1 MGIFETGIKSLAE
14 VLGKSLEL
22 SEKADEICAACAGCI
37 ARGGTIFSCGNGGSA
52 ADAMHFAEELS
63 GKYRLP
69 RKALRGVCLNSD
81 AAALTCIAN
90 DFGYENVF
98 SRQIE
103 ALAREGDII
112 LCFSS
117 SGESE
122 NLVRAILRA
131 RELGIVS
138 IALSGRGGGTDALL
152 TLPAGEPTDRTLL
165 KSPRISVDRSGG
177 FVPELVELSDV
188 LPPQVFDVRN
198 FL

>member
-1 MGIFETGIKSLAE
+1 MGIFEAGAKSLSE
-14 VLGKSLEL
+14 VLEKSRGL
-22 SEKADEICAACAGCI
+22 SERADKICAACAGCI
-37 ARGGTIFSCGNGGSA
+37 ARGGTVFSCGNGGSA

-69 RKALRGVCLNSD
+69 RKALRGACLNSD

-138 IALSGRGGGTDALL
+138 IALSGRGGGRCAKLAD
-152 TLPAGEPTDRTLL
+152 
-165 KSPRISVDRSGG
+165 ISLV
-177 FVPELVELSDV
+177 VPSDDGARV
-188 LPPQVFDVRN
+188 QEVHGLILHSIIETIESEIFGR
-198 FL
+198 

>member
-1 MGIFETGIKSLAE
+1 MGIFETGIKSLGGSSRE
-14 VLGKSLEL
+14 VARTVRKGGRNLRGVR
-22 SEKADEICAACAGCI
+22 GCI
-37 ARGGTIFSCGNGGSA
+37 ARGGTVFSCGNGGSA

-69 RKALRGVCLNSD
+69 RKALRGACLNSD

-138 IALSGRGGGTDALL
+138 IALSGRGGGRCAKLAD
-152 TLPAGEPTDRTLL
+152 
-165 KSPRISVDRSGG
+165 ISLV
-177 FVPELVELSDV
+177 VPSDDGARV
-188 LPPQVFDVRN
+188 QEVHGLILHSIIETIESEIFGR
-198 FL
+198 